1 MHFAH
6 AADLSFEEMIIIPC
20 HGARRALC
28 HPRSARYFL
37 RNVSEATL
45 VAELTTSLAFSAK
58 LLIFSLAA
66 SRSISSILSFILSF
80 VLTILSEAEAL
91 TPFAASSPAA
101 ISSEEHT
108 SELQSLMR
116 ISYAVF

>member
-66 SRSISSILSFILSF
+66 SRSISSILSFILR
-80 VLTILSEAEAL
+80 
-91 TPFAASSPAA
+91 
-101 ISSEEHT
+101 SEEHT

-116 ISYAVF
+116 ISYAVFCLKKKKTNSKKHL